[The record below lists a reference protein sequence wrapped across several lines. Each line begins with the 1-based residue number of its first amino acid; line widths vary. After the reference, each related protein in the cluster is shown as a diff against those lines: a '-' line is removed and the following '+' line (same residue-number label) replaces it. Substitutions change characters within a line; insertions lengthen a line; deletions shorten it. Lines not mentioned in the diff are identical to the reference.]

1 MSELKLV
8 YSRRIIMSNAWRR
21 AREAAWLF
29 GGCARAYLAAAL
41 REVWEAARSPAAAAA
56 AMRDRVRHS
65 IATLK
70 DDIAACDAFM
80 RDLYA
85 RDAAARQEAQR
96 PAATAT
102 VLAFPDRRTAPAVPA
117 TRVAA

>member
-1 MSELKLV
+1 MSKATRVFSLATIMSE
-8 YSRRIIMSNAWRR
+8 AWRR
-21 AREAAWLF
+21 AYQAVHHFGGKPRSYLSGTLREAW
-29 GGCARAYLAAAL
+29 ARC
-41 REVWEAARSPAAAAA
+41 RSSAAAAA